1 MGIIIS
7 IVIGAVVGWL
17 ASIVMGGKGGL
28 LYYIISGVVGSALGS
43 WLAGLIGIGGGG
55 LIWQIIIG
63 VAGTC
68 VLIALVRFVF
78 KK

>member
-1 MGIIIS
+1 MGIVIS

-17 ASIVMGGKGGL
+17 ASKIMGGKGGL
-28 LYYIISGVVGSALGS
+28 LYYIISGIVGSALGS
-43 WLAGLIGIGGGG
+43 FLAGLLKIGGGG
-55 LIWQIIIG
+55 MIWQIIIG

-68 VLIALVRFVF
+68 VLIALVRLIF